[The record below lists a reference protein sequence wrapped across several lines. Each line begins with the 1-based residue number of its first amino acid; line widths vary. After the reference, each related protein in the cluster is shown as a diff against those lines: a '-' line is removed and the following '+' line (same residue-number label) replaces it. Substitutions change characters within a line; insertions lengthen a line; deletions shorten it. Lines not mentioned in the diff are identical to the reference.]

1 MTTLHTCNKNDY
13 LIFLFTFFLLQFT
26 LIFFHQNFILIQSTI
41 PKIYSITIYYINIFT
56 NTTTW
61 LYIYCEKMKKY
72 LWNAGTSYFIDAL
85 TAMQACVGFFGS
97 RALVTSSPKL
107 ILYQK
112 TRFWILDFFFNILNL
127 VNLQFFSKIY

>member
-61 LYIYCEKMKKY
+61 LYIYCENTLTSDIRILMNSTQAFDKNYIRWWFY
-72 LWNAGTSYFIDAL
+72 LPPDTSWKDAGLCNRI
-85 TAMQACVGFFGS
+85 
-97 RALVTSSPKL
+97 
-107 ILYQK
+107 
-112 TRFWILDFFFNILNL
+112 RFVKPGNKLNL
-127 VNLQFFSKIY
+127 EIIQSSLYY